1 MKLLAAISHHGLG
14 HLAQA
19 APVLNALHVLQ
30 PDLELTVWSGL
41 SRAALQAR
49 LRIPLVHRAE
59 AADVG
64 LAMTDAMRVNVAD
77 SRAAYL
83 AFHENWDARVA
94 DEAAW
99 LKARGFDGVF
109 SDVAY
114 LPLAAAA
121 LAGIPAVALCSLNWR
136 DIAGAYL
143 AGHPDMAPL
152 LERMR
157 QAYQGARA
165 FLCPT
170 PAMPMAWLDNRA
182 VVPPIME
189 RGVDRRHELAQA
201 LEQHRDGRR
210 PTRRVLVGF
219 GGIGYRGMGRLPE
232 LPGVTWLAPDDWAEN
247 RPDLVAIGTTGMPFI
262 DLLASCDALLTK
274 VGYGG
279 FVEAAAHGIPVLYV
293 DRPDWPETPH
303 LRDWLERHG
312 NCGAIGEEELFNE
325 EIGRRLEQ
333 LWALPAR
340 KAVVSDGA
348 RYAARRLKELLN

>member
-49 LRIPLVHRAE
+49 LRIPFVHRAE

-232 LPGVTWLAPDDWAEN
+232 LPGVTWLAP
-247 RPDLVAIGTTGMPFI
+247 TTGRKTVRTWSPSARRACPSSICWPPAMPC
-262 DLLASCDALLTK
+262 LPRWAMAASWRR
-274 VGYGG
+274 
-279 FVEAAAHGIPVLYV
+279 
-293 DRPDWPETPH
+293 RPTAFPYSMSTGRIGRKPPICATGWNAMGTAG
-303 LRDWLERHG
+303 RSGRRNCSIRKSAGAWN
-312 NCGAIGEEELFNE
+312 NCGPCRP
-325 EIGRRLEQ
+325 RRR
-333 LWALPAR
+333 WCRTAR
-340 KAVVSDGA
+340 NTPPGA
-348 RYAARRLKELLN
+348 